1 MKCPICGAW
10 SEVLETRAHADHV
23 TRRQRE
29 CANKHRFV
37 TMEVTKG
44 AYSHARVSLERR
56 ASAPGRRITLHK
68 RDQQIRSMLNMGHT
82 VADAAAK
89 YALSECQVRRIRNGV
104 RTS

>member
-1 MKCPICGAW
+1 MKCPTCGTW

-29 CANKHRFV
+29 CANGHRFV

-56 ASAPGRRITLHK
+56 AAAPGRRIALHK
-68 RDQQIRSMLNMGHT
+68 RDQQIKSMLIMGFS
-82 VADAAAK
+82 VADTAVK
-89 YALSECQVRRIRNGV
+89 YQLSQAHVRRIRRGV
-104 RTS
+104 RT